1 MGVREGPGRAASR
14 RARSHHRVLKV
25 TFLARSSHTVW
36 GRVRSLYYV
45 KTVNRSFNFL
55 LQEGGVQCTC
65 IVFFSS
71 KCSILFLMFHYPVQ
85 ALGPVPAAPPVG
97 LRWAPLS
104 FDWWMLRRHGRHCH
118 RSRLW
123 QHPAYFK
130 VFLES
135 RPLRGCFRVK
145 PLCFGVR
152 GPCADVCWVWRAPSG
167 VHLCHHFDTSGALG
181 RGKGRMS
188 CTVVAAG
195 LSRGSCARVS
205 VGRRLE
211 GPWSGTAP
219 PRRSCASLVLAKPKP
234 QRARLLAGDSW

>member
-1 MGVREGPGRAASR
+1 MFYTVFDVSLPSASAGARPR
-14 RARSHHRVLKV
+14 RAPHRPP
-25 TFLARSSHTVW
+25 LAP
-36 GRVRSLYYV
+36 
-45 KTVNRSFNFL
+45 SF
-55 LQEGGVQCTC
+55 G
-65 IVFFSS
+65 
-71 KCSILFLMFHYPVQ
+71 
-85 ALGPVPAAPPVG
+85 
-97 LRWAPLS
+97 
-104 FDWWMLRRHGRHCH
+104 WWMLWRHGRHCH

-123 QHPAYFK
+123 QHPAYCK

-152 GPCADVCWVWRAPSG
+152 GPCADACWVWRAPSG
-167 VHLCHHFDTSGALG
+167 VRLCHHFDTSGALG
-181 RGKGRMS
+181 RRKGRMS

-234 QRARLLAGDSW
+234 QRARLLAGDSR